1 MRISLF
7 ILLFLITGT
16 AVVNAQATR
25 LGEIR
30 REGTRSQF
38 DIKIESSD
46 QSVSALANRAFF
58 LHGAFQQVQNNPDI
72 TLQLRTS
79 GNDTILFTARSGG
92 GQYSGTVTGSNLQ
105 EATLRACDRVVEHV
119 LGIPGFFAGRLALV
133 GEANNAKQIFY
144 GDLFFQRM
152 RQMTNSPRDSL
163 SPSLSPDARTILFT
177 TYSQSGFPD
186 IFAMDIATRQTR
198 PFATYD
204 GTNDGAAFSPDG
216 NRVAMILSSSGN
228 PELYV
233 SRNDGRNPRRL
244 TNNRSLEASPSWSP
258 DGREIVF
265 TSDSPGSPQLFR
277 ISADGGTMRRIPTNI
292 SRYCAEPSWNPRDPN
307 LIVFTIAQAGGFQV
321 ALYDE
326 SSRSSK
332 TLTQVAG
339 DAVEPIWL
347 NDGRHILYTVRNQQ
361 RTRLHIMDTVTGFNT
376 ALHSDRFGNSSQASF
391 VMP

>member
-1 MRISLF
+1 MIGAISLP
-7 ILLFLITGT
+7 
-16 AVVNAQATR
+16 AQSTQ
-25 LGEIR
+25 LGDIV
-30 REGTRSQF
+30 REGSRTQF
-38 DIKIESSD
+38 KILVESSD
-46 QSVSALANRAFF
+46 PSVSALANRAFY
-58 LHGAFQQVQNNPDI
+58 LHGAFLPAQSNPDI

-79 GNDTILFTARSGG
+79 GTETILFTARSGS
-92 GQYSGTVTGSNLQ
+92 GQFSGTASGANLQ
-105 EATLRACDRVVEHV
+105 EATLKACDKVVENL

-133 GEANNAKQIFY
+133 GTANQAKQIFY

-152 RQMTNSPRDSL
+152 RQMTNDSRNSLTPRV
-163 SPSLSPDARTILFT
+163 SPDARKILYT

-186 IFAMDIATRQTR
+186 IYELDIATRR
-198 PFATYD
+198 SRAFATYQ
-204 GTNDGAAFSPDG
+204 GTNNGAAFSPDG
-216 NRVAMILSSSGN
+216 SRVAMILSSSGN

-233 SRNDGRNPRRL
+233 SRSDGRNPRRL
-244 TNNRSLEASPSWSP
+244 TNNRSLEATPSWSP

-265 TSDSPGSPQLFR
+265 TSDNPGQPQLFR
-277 ISADGGTMRRIPTNI
+277 IPADGGTMRRIPTNI
-292 SRYCAEPSWNPRDPN
+292 SRYCAEPAWNPRHAN

-326 SSRSSK
+326 STRESR

-339 DAVEPIWL
+339 DAIEPTWL
-347 NDGRHILYTVRNQQ
+347 NDGRHILYTVRNNE